1 MYALRKDV
9 SMHGIKQYMTR
20 AWNFIQ
26 LSNIYYNKEGYFIMR
41 FTSLGDKEKVLTKG
55 PYIIFNV
62 PMILRDLSYDF
73 NFKRDSLRILP
84 IWFKLPQLPL
94 HLWEEKSLG
103 KIGSVIA

>member
-41 FTSLGDKEKVLTKG
+41 FTSLGDKEKVLIVKVQNSPCREISKATSFSQWML
-55 PYIIFNV
+55 IN
-62 PMILRDLSYDF
+62 MIRAH
-73 NFKRDSLRILP
+73 NFKMP
-84 IWFKLPQLPL
+84 IR
-94 HLWEEKSLG
+94 
-103 KIGSVIA
+103 V